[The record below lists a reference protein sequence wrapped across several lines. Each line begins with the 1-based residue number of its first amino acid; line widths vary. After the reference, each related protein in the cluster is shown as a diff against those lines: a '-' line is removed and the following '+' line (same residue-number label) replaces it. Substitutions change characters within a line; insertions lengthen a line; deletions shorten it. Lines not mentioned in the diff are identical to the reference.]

1 VCVCFSFIKQFI
13 EDVEKYM
20 SEENRQFEPVMRELQ
35 GRYEQMKNL
44 ERALQSEKI
53 RLTQKI
59 PEIERSL
66 DALKL
71 LDKNREENKKT
82 SLKYQ
87 LGEASI
93 YAKADV
99 EDPSSVFLWLG
110 ANVMLEYPLS
120 EATQLL
126 ENNLEN
132 CKTSLVRTDG
142 DLAFVKD
149 NATIQEVNLA
159 RVYNWDVKK
168 RTDEAL
174 KKVKEGQEASVEAA

>member
-1 VCVCFSFIKQFI
+1 MKQFI

-20 SEENRQFEPVMRELQ
+20 SEENRQFESVMRELQ

-59 PEIERSL
+59 PEIQKSL
-66 DALKL
+66 DALKM
-71 LDKNREENKKT
+71 LDKNREENKTT

-120 EATQLL
+120 EAKQLL

-174 KKVKEGQEASVEAA
+174 KKVKDGQEASIEAA